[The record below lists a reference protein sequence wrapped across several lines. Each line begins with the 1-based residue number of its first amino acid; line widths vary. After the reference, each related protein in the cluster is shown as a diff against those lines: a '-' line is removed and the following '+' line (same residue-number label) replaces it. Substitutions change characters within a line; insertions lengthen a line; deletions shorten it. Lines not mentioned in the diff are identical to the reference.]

1 MNHSEPNTSGFFDDI
16 ELSVRTAK
24 EISLLQG
31 SDNGSFEL
39 YKCTCGG
46 RTTVLKALDAAHRD
60 DPLCR
65 EMLQKEYE
73 IGIHLHHPNI
83 REYYSLDEHP
93 EVGKCI
99 EMEWVDGCSL
109 SEFLDGHK
117 GDAELR
123 DRIVSQILEAVHYIH
138 LKQIIHRDLK
148 PANILVT
155 RNGNNVKIIDFSLS
169 DSDSHSILSS
179 GAGTM
184 IYASPEQINNMEA
197 DYRSDIYSL
206 GVMLSEISDS
216 RRYQRV
222 SRKCTRYSPEER
234 YKDVQDVQRALF
246 SQRPRAWMY
255 ILLASA
261 VAVIVTAVS
270 VIAWTSRP
278 ETESVYVDDET
289 IDQIFRQATDLL
301 EDYSA
306 TSE

>member
-1 MNHSEPNTSGFFDDI
+1 MKHSEPNTSGFFDDI
-16 ELSVRTAK
+16 EFPVRTA
-24 EISLLQG
+24 EAISLLPG
-31 SDNGSFEL
+31 SGNASFEL
-39 YKCTCGG
+39 YKCTSGG

-73 IGIHLHHPNI
+73 IGSHLHHPNI
-83 REYYSLDEHP
+83 REYYSLSEHSDL
-93 EVGKCI
+93 GKCI

-109 SEFLDGHK
+109 REFLESHK
-117 GDAELR
+117 GDAELL
-123 DRIVSQILEAVHYIH
+123 DKIVSQILEAVHYIH

-148 PANILVT
+148 PGNILVT
-155 RNGNNVKIIDFSLS
+155 KNGNNVKIIDFSLS

-184 IYASPEQINNMEA
+184 IYASPEQINNSEA

-206 GVMLSEISDS
+206 GVILSEVSDN

-222 SRKCTRYSPEER
+222 SRKCTRYNPEER
-234 YKDVQDVQRALF
+234 YKDVQEVQRALF
-246 SQRPRAWMY
+246 SQRPRGWMY
-255 ILLASA
+255 LFASA
-261 VAVIVTAVS
+261 VAVLVTAVS
-270 VIAWTSRP
+270 VITWTSRR